1 MESFTVSLPIPPRQL
16 SPNSRN
22 HWRVKHRHS
31 KAYRGKCR
39 DAVLSLMAEGSVCME
54 SDWSESKL
62 VPTYFHKDKRRRD
75 RDNLSAMLKAA
86 YDGIAEALGVD
97 DYGFRPTMP
106 EVDVDKDD
114 PRVEIVVTVGDPPG
128 DPSP

>member
-1 MESFTVSLPIPPRQL
+1 MSSFTVELPLPPRQL

-22 HWRVKHRHS
+22 HWRVRHRHS

-39 DAVLSLMAEGSVCME
+39 DAVLGMLAEGLVCME
-54 SDWSESKL
+54 SDWSAANL
-62 VPTYFHKDKRRRD
+62 QPTYYHTDRRRRD

-106 EVDVDKDD
+106 EVDVDKER
-114 PRVEIVVTVGDPPG
+114 PRVEIVVTVGGPSG
-128 DPSP
+128 GPSP